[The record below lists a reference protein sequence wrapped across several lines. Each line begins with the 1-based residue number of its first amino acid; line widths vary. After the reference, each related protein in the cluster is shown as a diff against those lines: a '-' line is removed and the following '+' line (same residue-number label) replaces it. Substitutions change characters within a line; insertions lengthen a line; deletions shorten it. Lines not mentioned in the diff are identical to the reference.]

1 MNLNDQIEEIIALIK
16 DFKGDPLV
24 VDFLKSWEN
33 NLSLIKN
40 KIKKD
45 KLLEKDKNEIKEISS
60 QIINSLILKWT
71 IPHEK
76 LEKLLNILS
85 YKNHVIERIQYN
97 EKEVKETSIIEEINN
112 IVKTLR
118 KYNNNKIVIEFIEFW
133 DKNSLLIKNK
143 IENDKL
149 SIDDIKE
156 IKNIINEIIDSL
168 SFYFIIPHKELEKLL
183 NILKIKNNSI
193 RNYIS

>member
-85 YKNHVIERIQYN
+85 YKNHIIERIEYN

>member
-1 MNLNDQIEEIIALIK
+1 MN
-16 DFKGDPLV
+16 
-24 VDFLKSWEN
+24 FLKSWEN

-45 KLLEKDKNEIKEISS
+45 ELSKEDNQEIQKISS
-60 QIINSLILKWT
+60 EIINSLILKWS

-97 EKEVKETSIIEEINN
+97 EKKIDETSIIEEINS
-112 IVKTLR
+112 IVKTLK
-118 KYNNNKIVIEFIEFW
+118 KYNNNKLVIEFIDFW
-133 DKNSLLIKNK
+133 NENSVFIKKK
-143 IENDKL
+143 IQKDEL

-156 IKNIINEIIDSL
+156 IKNIINEVIDSL

-183 NILKIKNNSI
+183 NILKIKNNLL
-193 RNYIS
+193 RK

>member
-85 YKNHVIERIQYN
+85 YKNHIIERIEYN
-97 EKEVKETSIIEEINN
+97 EKEVKETSIIEEINS

>member
-1 MNLNDQIEEIIALIK
+1 MCLNDQIEEIIVLIK
-16 DFKGDPLV
+16 DFKGDSLIMN
-24 VDFLKSWEN
+24 FLKSWEN

-45 KLLEKDKNEIKEISS
+45 ELSKEDNQEIQKISS
-60 QIINSLILKWT
+60 EIINSLILKWS

-97 EKEVKETSIIEEINN
+97 EKKIDETSIIEEINS
-112 IVKTLR
+112 IVKTLK
-118 KYNNNKIVIEFIEFW
+118 KYNNNKLVIEFIDFW
-133 DKNSLLIKNK
+133 NENSVFIKKK
-143 IENDKL
+143 IQKDEL

-156 IKNIINEIIDSL
+156 IKNIINEVIDSL

-183 NILKIKNNSI
+183 NILKIKNNLL
-193 RNYIS
+193 RK

>member
-16 DFKGDPLV
+16 DFKGDALV
-24 VDFLKSWEN
+24 INFLKSWEN

-85 YKNHVIERIQYN
+85 YKNHIIERIEYN
-97 EKEVKETSIIEEINN
+97 EKEVKETSIIEEINS